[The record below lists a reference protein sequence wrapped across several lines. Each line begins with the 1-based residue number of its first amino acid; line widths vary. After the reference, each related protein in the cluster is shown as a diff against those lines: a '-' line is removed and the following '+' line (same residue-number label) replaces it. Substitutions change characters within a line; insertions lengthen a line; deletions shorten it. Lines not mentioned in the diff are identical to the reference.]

1 MENNAITTKTV
12 VDLDE
17 KTTPADTDLFMAG
30 DAGTATLKKFK
41 WSSLLAAIKTKIASW
56 TFQTLNTSDKTI
68 PGALNELNN
77 NTLNMYSFMTLRH
90 TAFNITFGDS
100 VGYMPI
106 FINIGKT
113 IMALNISTSEFDT
126 SLGNEKGITKNVILD
141 DKSVTLIQTI
151 KETLSDGSVRFRVKF
166 TLADADKDLPVSVF
180 VLRRGQKVQSH
191 FFI

>member
-1 MENNAITTKTV
+1 M
-12 VDLDE
+12 
-17 KTTPADTDLFMAG
+17 
-30 DAGTATLKKFK
+30 
-41 WSSLLAAIKTKIASW
+41 
-56 TFQTLNTSDKTI
+56 
-68 PGALNELNN
+68 
-77 NTLNMYSFMTLRH
+77 
-90 TAFNITFGDS
+90 
-100 VGYMPI
+100 GYMPI

-191 FFI
+191 FFT